1 MCAKSLKAA
10 KHINKLIA
18 TNPESASSF
27 KEGVLVG
34 GMLSSEVH
42 LSQEDIDLIMSDS
55 SLPSVFPDTAF
66 SFKNLW
72 KPDQT
77 PQGMLYR
84 KGEQV
89 VLLDNANEQHVCQV
103 EYFLCLGVDGKFSK
117 LFKS

>member
-1 MCAKSLKAA
+1 M
-10 KHINKLIA
+10 
-18 TNPESASSF
+18 
-27 KEGVLVG
+27 VG

-72 KPDQT
+72 KPDKT

-84 KGEQV
+84 KGEHV

-103 EYFLCLGVDGKFSK
+103 EYFLCLEVDGKFSK
-117 LFKS
+117 TVEKKS